1 MRRYK
6 MAMQVTKNLQDLM
19 NLDCVVAVR
28 KCSSETTLHG
38 CIRETV
44 KRWLEVDLDNGMVAR
59 AGDWI
64 VQDVCDHWCVMCPA
78 EYEKHMNDEI

>member
-44 KRWLEVDLDNGMVAR
+44 KRWL
-59 AGDWI
+59 
-64 VQDVCDHWCVMCPA
+64 
-78 EYEKHMNDEI
+78 

>member
-44 KRWLEVDLDNGMVAR
+44 KRWLEY
-59 AGDWI
+59 
-64 VQDVCDHWCVMCPA
+64 VMCPA
-78 EYEKHMNDEI
+78 EYETHKDDEI